1 MAAASR
7 AVTAP
12 RRGVYRIHAGGEP
25 ETRWEHLEAQARAED
40 LARAAAVS
48 EVQAAGA
55 KEFEV
60 EITWIEKVIEVD
72 GRPLFVEGMAV
83 AVAAGRPDLG

>member
-1 MAAASR
+1 MAAAV
-7 AVTAP
+7 A
-12 RRGVYRIHAGGEP
+12 
-25 ETRWEHLEAQARAED
+25 
-40 LARAAAVS
+40 

-55 KEFEV
+55 KDFEV
-60 EITWIEKVIEVD
+60 EVTWTEKVIEVD